1 MRKIAAALALS
12 VVLLSAPAQAQLD
25 RSTVLVEGPP
35 LSLAA
40 PDSPLAVDL
49 NPAALPYL
57 PSWGLAYLH
66 SDSVVGGDGVYFA
79 MPLVFGAAAGLSI
92 EHVRPE
98 GRADRGVGSLALA
111 FAPNAQWSA

>member
-1 MRKIAAALALS
+1 MRKIAVALALS
-12 VVLLSAPAQAQLD
+12 VGLLTAPAGAQLD

-57 PSWGLAYLH
+57 PSWGLQ
-66 SDSVVGGDGVYFA
+66 VVHAQGMPRGVEGGTASYDGDAVY
-79 MPLVFGAAAGLSI
+79 AAAPLPFGTA
-92 EHVRPE
+92 V
-98 GRADRGVGSLALA
+98 GVSL
-111 FAPNAQWSA
+111 